1 MRTFPFLLAALLM
14 ACSGCAALDPEAAE
28 LRAVDEV
35 VADALNAV
43 RAPQPEQRA
52 ALARAQQA
60 FGDGQDPIARLR
72 LGSLLALLPAPL
84 GDPGRAQA
92 LLTPIADAADLGTGR
107 LAALLATQLAQQQ
120 RLARDAERRMGEAER
135 ALRERERLD
144 GERDKREEALRQQVE
159 ALREIERNIRQR
171 EEKLRRGQ
179 R

>member
-1 MRTFPFLLAALLM
+1 MRTLPFLIAALLT
-14 ACSGCAALDPEAAE
+14 ACAGCAALAPEAAE

-35 VADALNAV
+35 IAEALNAV
-43 RAPQPEQRA
+43 RAPQAEQRA

-60 FGDGQDPIARLR
+60 FTGSQDPVARLR
-72 LGSLLALLPAPL
+72 LSSLLALLPAPL
-84 GDPGRAQA
+84 GDAARAQA
-92 LLTPIADAADLGTGR
+92 LLAPIADAADPGAGR
-107 LAALLATQLAQQQ
+107 VAALLATYLAQQQ
-120 RLARDAERRMGEAER
+120 RLARDAERRVGEAER